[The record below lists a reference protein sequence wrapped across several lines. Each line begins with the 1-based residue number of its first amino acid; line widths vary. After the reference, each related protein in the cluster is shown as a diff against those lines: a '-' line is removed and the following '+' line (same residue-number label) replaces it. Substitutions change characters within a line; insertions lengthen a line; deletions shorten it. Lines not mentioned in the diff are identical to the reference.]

1 MRFDMTRN
9 TFPQGKSVIALY
21 AIVTFLSLRLV
32 CFPIN
37 FPMTAQGQSL
47 ASKVVGGQAGD
58 PTPGSATAED
68 SIRKSNGLVDHSN
81 MVRVEGGSFEM
92 GGEVD
97 KPIHTVTVP
106 DFYIDKYEVTVAQ
119 YKKFC
124 TATRRT
130 FPDPPQFG
138 WMDDNPVVNVTW
150 TEARE
155 YAAWA
160 GKRLP
165 TEAEWEYAAR
175 GGKLSKGYRYSG
187 EDDPDKVAWYDANSQ
202 KTTHPVG
209 TKAANELGI
218 YDMSGNAAEWCSDYY
233 GGNYYARSPKENPTG
248 PTSGSD
254 RVVRGGSFM
263 GDLFDCQV
271 SFRRSSLPDRTSMRN
286 GFRCASSK

>member
-1 MRFDMTRN
+1 MTQLSI
-9 TFPQGKSVIALY
+9 PQDIRVFRRLVLSAFLFVGLIVLLAITPRETKGKSHAANALGDLVSENVLTSS
-21 AIVTFLSLRLV
+21 ASLV
-32 CFPIN
+32 
-37 FPMTAQGQSL
+37 
-47 ASKVVGGQAGD
+47 KD
-58 PTPGSATAED
+58 D
-68 SIRKSNGLVDHSN
+68 SIKKSSGLADHLG
-81 MVRVEGGSFEM
+81 MIRVEGGSFQM

-97 KPIHTVTVP
+97 KPIHTVTLS
-106 DFYIDKYEVTVAQ
+106 DFYIDKYEVTVGQ

-124 TATRRT
+124 EATRKT
-130 FPDPPQFG
+130 IPDPPPFD
-138 WMDDNPVVNVTW
+138 WRDDNPMILVTW
-150 TEARE
+150 SEASD

-187 EDDPDKVAWYDANSQ
+187 SDDPEQVAWYDANSQ

-209 TKAANELGI
+209 TKVANELGI
-218 YDMSGNAAEWCSDYY
+218 YDMSGNASEWCSDLY
-233 GGNYYARSPKENPTG
+233 GGSYYVRSPKKNPTG

-263 GDLFDCQV
+263 GDLYDCQV
-271 SFRRSSLPDRTSMRN
+271 SFRRSILRNRHSMRT